1 MYTYLEM
8 RTSGTFLVGF
18 FSPDGAWKM
27 ESEWKIRE
35 EAVSRVHYL
44 NGGDDDSEKIK
55 AQERWIN
62 FEERLE
68 HLEDGH
74 EMGLVAERIHT
85 GIERG

>member
-1 MYTYLEM
+1 MYCYLEG
-8 RTSGTFLVGF
+8 RGIFSVGF
-18 FSPDGAWKM
+18 FLPDFAWKM

-35 EAVSRVHYL
+35 EAASRVHYL

>member
-1 MYTYLEM
+1 MYCYLEG
-8 RTSGTFLVGF
+8 RGIFSVGF
-18 FSPDGAWKM
+18 FLPDLAWKM